1 MRFWTPFLTISGLV
15 CAASNPLSA
24 ASLQAAP
31 TSFEMSAGKAADTLT
46 LSNTGTAPLT
56 AQVRVY
62 RWSQVDGE
70 DKNEPTSEVV
80 ASPPMVT
87 VAPGSD
93 QIVRIVRVAK
103 RPLGTEETYRIVAD
117 ELPSRDAAKPVAVTF
132 NFQYSIPLF
141 LIPEQGGKGK
151 IGWLVEK
158 RGNATFLTA
167 SNMGTKRVRVGGLTV
182 KTAAGKEFVVG
193 KGLNG
198 YVLAGSSKRWSIP
211 STLVLGSQGPLSI
224 SARSDEGP
232 INAQAQAQA
241 GASR

>member
-31 TSFEMSAGKAADTLT
+31 TTFELSAGKAAETLT
-46 LSNTGTAPLT
+46 LSNPGSTPLT

-70 DKNEPTSEVV
+70 DKNEPTTDVV

-87 VAPGSD
+87 VAPGKD

-103 RPLGTEETYRIVAD
+103 RPVGAEETYRIIAD
-117 ELPSRDAAKPVAVTF
+117 ELPTRDPASPISVNF
-132 NFQYSIPLF
+132 NYQYSIPLF
-141 LIPEQGGKGK
+141 LVPEQAGKSK
-151 IGWLVEK
+151 VNWIVEK

-167 SNMGTKRVRVGGLTV
+167 SNMGNRRVRVGGLTV

-198 YVLAGSSKRWSIP
+198 YVLAGSSKRWSLP
-211 STLVLGSQGPLSI
+211 STLVLGGNGPLNI
-224 SARSDEGP
+224 TARSDEGP

-241 GASR
+241 SANR